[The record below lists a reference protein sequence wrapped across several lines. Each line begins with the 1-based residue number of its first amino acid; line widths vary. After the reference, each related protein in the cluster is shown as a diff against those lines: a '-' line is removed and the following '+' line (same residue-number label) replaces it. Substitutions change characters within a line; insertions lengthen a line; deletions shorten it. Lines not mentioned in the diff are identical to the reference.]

1 MEMGRSINNAGCLNE
16 TFYMDKTQ
24 LNYFKNK
31 LINLKMDAME
41 KIYLIK
47 TKIKTMRDVSADILD
62 QSNSRVAIEHEI
74 NSQGRYQQ
82 RLKQINAALER
93 IEEGSFGYCQ
103 ITGSEIGLKR
113 MEALPY
119 TALSMEAIQEIDTWQ

>member
-41 KIYLIK
+41 KIHRIK

-62 QSNSRVAIEHEI
+62 QSNSMVAIEREI

-82 RLKQINAALER
+82 RLKQINAALKR

>member
-1 MEMGRSINNAGCLNE
+1 MEVERTITDACRLKEAS
-16 TFYMDKTQ
+16 YMDETQ

-31 LINLKMDAME
+31 LIGLKMKTME
-41 KIYLIK
+41 KIQQIK

-62 QSNSRVAIEHEI
+62 QSNSMVAIDHEI
-74 NSQGRYQQ
+74 HSQERY
-82 RLKQINAALER
+82 RLRLRQINAALER

-103 ITGSEIGLKR
+103 ITGTPIGLKR

-119 TALSMEAIQEIDTWQ
+119 TAVSMEALQDIDIWQ